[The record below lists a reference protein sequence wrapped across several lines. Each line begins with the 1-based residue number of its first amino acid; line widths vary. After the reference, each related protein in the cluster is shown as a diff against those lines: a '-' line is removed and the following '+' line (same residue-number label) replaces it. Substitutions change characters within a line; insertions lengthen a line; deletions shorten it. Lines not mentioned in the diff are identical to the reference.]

1 MTMEE
6 TFKDFI
12 KLKGYSAEKLREF
25 GLEVGKSTDTCHV
38 NWCDNPPE
46 RYKNGNRK
54 SCCSYHMQ
62 YRKWVGNALSRM
74 WLFYKLEKLLVG
86 DFKCEKCGIDKQK
99 QHPTKT
105 IKQIIQCLEIDHI
118 DDGLKGTFEGE
129 QPENYQQLCSDCH
142 KFKSDE
148 NGDYNGHKNK

>member
-1 MTMEE
+1 MENE
-6 TFKDFI
+6 ICKVTWCNKP
-12 KLKGYSAEKLREF
+12 AEK
-25 GLEVGKSTDTCHV
+25 
-38 NWCDNPPE
+38 
-46 RYKNGNRK
+46 YKNGRCK
-54 SCCSYHMQ
+54 KYCTFHMQ
-62 YRKWVGNALSRM
+62 YRDWVSNASSRM
-74 WLFYKLEKLLVG
+74 WLFYKLEKLLVN

-105 IKQIIQCLEIDHI
+105 VRQVIQCLEIDHI

-148 NGDYNGHKNK
+148 NGDYNGHKNKYK